1 MNILDKLVRNSLDAI
16 ELNTYKISDKLKRST
31 KSIPTAVKNNQHAS
45 IISEVKFSSPSEGNI
60 ITKSNP
66 IEIVNNMINGG
77 AIGLSVLTQPF
88 MFNGSPQIF
97 MRIRKRFDVPMIM
110 KDVIVD
116 KIQIEAA
123 DNIGADYILLIKSLF
138 DLKYVKDLEE
148 MIAYSHKLGL
158 KVILETHTENEFKNA
173 LITDADIIGIN
184 NRDLN
189 TLKVDINTTKKLLNN
204 YSGSKIII
212 SESGINNKAD
222 IKFLYD
228 CGIRLFLVGTSIM
241 KNKNILLHVKN
252 LVNAI

>member
-1 MNILDKLVRNSLDAI
+1 
-16 ELNTYKISDKLKRST
+16 
-31 KSIPTAVKNNQHAS
+31 
-45 IISEVKFSSPSEGNI
+45 
-60 ITKSNP
+60 
-66 IEIVNNMINGG
+66 
-77 AIGLSVLTQPF
+77 

-158 KVILETHTENEFKNA
+158 KVILETHTENEFKNS

-189 TLKVDINTTKKLLNN
+189 TLKVDINTTKN
-204 YSGSKIII
+204 Y
-212 SESGINNKAD
+212 
-222 IKFLYD
+222 
-228 CGIRLFLVGTSIM
+228 
-241 KNKNILLHVKN
+241 
-252 LVNAI
+252 